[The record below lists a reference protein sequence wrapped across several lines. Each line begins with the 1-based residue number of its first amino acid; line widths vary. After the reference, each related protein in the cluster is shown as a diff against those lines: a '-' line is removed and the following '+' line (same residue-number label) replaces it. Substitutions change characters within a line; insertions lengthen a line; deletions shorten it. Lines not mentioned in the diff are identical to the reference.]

1 MNVDECLKEKT
12 NKIRCFNCDR
22 VIDKENCVVV
32 TSGNRKMFFCSEK
45 CVGRFFL
52 GITYFDDIVK
62 DIERKIEDMIRK
74 VVFSK
79 EFIKELAEV
88 LKGYMR

>member
-1 MNVDECLKEKT
+1 MNAEKG
-12 NKIRCFNCDR
+12 NKIRCFNCGK

-32 TSGNRKMFFCSEK
+32 TSGDTKMFFCSEK

-52 GITYFDDIVK
+52 GITYFKDIVK
-62 DIERKIEDMIRK
+62 DIERKIEDMVRK

-79 EFIKELAEV
+79 EFIEELAEV
-88 LKGYMR
+88 LKEYMR